1 MATSP
6 TGPGWFDENAAIE
19 WCRGFIDH
27 HCIFRSPP
35 GQALL
40 TTRDGGREL
49 WQFYFPIA
57 AFNQRFAQTV
67 GMLFWRRYAKQ
78 FRERPFQL
86 CGCES
91 GGVPVTCAIQQ
102 VAIAY
107 GIPVNVF
114 EAKKKPKDYGIKNWL
129 EGVVAKDVPVVLV
142 DDVIG
147 GQHTLNRNAKRLT
160 EFGLE
165 LVGAFAIASCKR
177 QPPLELELGSRKI
190 EVQALLGPQDFARTH
205 DRYVAKYRRLPQF
218 QGTVV

>member
-1 MATSP
+1 MATNPAGAGS
-6 TGPGWFDENAAIE
+6 FDDAAAIE
-19 WCRGFIDH
+19 WCRSFIDH

-35 GQALL
+35 GRALL
-40 TTRDGGREL
+40 TSRDGQREL

-57 AFNQRFAQTV
+57 AFDQRFAQLLGV
-67 GMLFWRRYAKQ
+67 LFWRRYAKQ

-91 GGVPVTCAIQQ
+91 GGVPVVCAIQQ
-102 VAIAY
+102 AALSY
-107 GIPVNVF
+107 GITVNVF
-114 EAKKKPKDYGIKNWL
+114 EAKKQAKDYGIKNWL

-147 GQHTLNRNAKRLT
+147 GQHTLIRNAQRLA

-165 LVGAFAIASCKR
+165 LVGAFAIASCKLA
-177 QPPLELELGSRKI
+177 PPLALALGGRKI

-205 DRYVAKYRRLPQF
+205 ERYVAKYRRPPQF
-218 QGTVV
+218 KGTVV